1 MSKSKEKLRTGSGK
15 PWVRDKD
22 RLKAI
27 SVVLSFMLL
36 TTLIYIAYNEGV
48 RVGREE
54 GATFMAMA
62 CAYTLGIYGISAEDM
77 YDPWINRTFGVHY
90 YEDTINYFDNDTME
104 TQGQEE
110 EARV

>member
-1 MSKSKEKLRTGSGK
+1 MSKKNVKLRTESGK
-15 PWVRDKD
+15 PWVRDED
-22 RLKAI
+22 RLKVI
-27 SVVLSFMLL
+27 SVILSFMLL

-77 YDPWINRTFGVHY
+77 YDPWINRTFGVKY
-90 YEDTINYFDNDTME
+90 YEEQINYFDNDTMG
-104 TQGQEE
+104 TQNQEE
-110 EARV
+110 G